1 MSNGITRIA
10 WPVALQFSCQTD
22 LDAKTP
28 AIRQRSGARRNRR
41 CSDRKLDG
49 V

>member
-22 LDAKTP
+22 LDAKLLP
-28 AIRQRSGARRNRR
+28 
-41 CSDRKLDG
+41 SDKDQALG
-49 V
+49 GIAVAQIESLME